1 MTAELIVLRLVHVL
15 GGVFW
20 AGSAIFSWLFLAP
33 ALAGVGPAAGQVM
46 GALQRRGLF
55 TALPVVALL
64 TIGSG
69 LRLMWIGSG
78 GFAAA
83 YFASGPGL
91 TLALAGAAAIVAFLL
106 SLLVT
111 RPASVRAAALG
122 GAIAAATDDAERAR
136 LAARLDATRR
146 TATVAGVA
154 GGVLLTLAVVGM
166 GVARYV
172 G

>member
-78 GFAAA
+78 GFGAA

-91 TLALAGAAAIVAFLL
+91 TFALAG
-106 SLLVT
+106 
-111 RPASVRAAALG
+111 
-122 GAIAAATDDAERAR
+122 AAATDDAERAR

>member
-20 AGSAIFSWLFLAP
+20 AGSAIFSWLFLTP

-136 LAARLDATRR
+136 LVARLDAARR